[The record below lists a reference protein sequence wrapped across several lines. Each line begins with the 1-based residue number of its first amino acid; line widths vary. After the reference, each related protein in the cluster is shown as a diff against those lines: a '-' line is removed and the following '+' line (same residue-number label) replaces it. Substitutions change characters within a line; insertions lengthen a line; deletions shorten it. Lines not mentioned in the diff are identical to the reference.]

1 MRSKLVATV
10 FILGL
15 LASTMP
21 PTHAI
26 FGWSKC
32 EKVHKQVK
40 ALDNRFISGWNSIR
54 STEVD
59 SYPWPAM
66 VLTASSIALIEKIRA
81 NDPIPKIW
89 KIGYNNPKCF
99 TNSQYLQI
107 KTMKNKTMSSYF
119 DYNPVEIYSR
129 SAKCVKLYKQGKQY
143 DQEATENCITLRGQR
158 LWLGEEPKSIYTY

>member
-1 MRSKLVATV
+1 MRSKLVTAV
-10 FILGL
+10 FIVGL
-15 LASTMP
+15 LASTMT

-26 FGWSKC
+26 FGWSQC

-40 ALDNRFISGWNSIR
+40 ALDNGFIAGWNGIR
-54 STEVD
+54 STEVE

-66 VLTASSIALIEKIRA
+66 VLTGSSILLIEKIRA

-99 TNSQYLQI
+99 TNTQNLQI

-143 DQEATENCITLRGQR
+143 DQEATENCITSRGQR
-158 LWLGEEPKSIYTY
+158 LWLGEEPKSIYSY